1 MGVPIISSMDV
12 EELGRLAN
20 GLKVYFDK
28 EAYQADGVIAVNRI
42 KVHTAFKS
50 DIESGLCKMLA
61 VGLGKHQGATL
72 VHSLGVVGLKDY
84 VVEFADL
91 ILEKA
96 PILCGIG
103 ILEDAYDDTC
113 QIMAARPADIK
124 STDIALLKKC
134 KQILPA
140 LPVSDIDILFVHEMG
155 KNISGT
161 GMDTNIVG
169 GVKGYKE
176 GEYTPPNIKRIIVQD
191 LTEQT
196 KGNALGVGTA
206 DIITKKL
213 YDKID
218 IKATYTN
225 TITATFLDRAKIPMV
240 AATDKEALE
249 IALKTIWNLPDTPPR
264 IMMIRNTLKLDELY
278 VSEPIWNEI
287 KSRPQIETVG
297 DWVDLEFDSHGELLL
312 SV

>member
-1 MGVPIISSMDV
+1 
-12 EELGRLAN
+12 
-20 GLKVYFDK
+20 
-28 EAYQADGVIAVNRI
+28 
-42 KVHTAFKS
+42 
-50 DIESGLCKMLA
+50 
-61 VGLGKHQGATL
+61 
-72 VHSLGVVGLKDY
+72 
-84 VVEFADL
+84 
-91 ILEKA
+91 
-96 PILCGIG
+96 
-103 ILEDAYDDTC
+103 
-113 QIMAARPADIK
+113 
-124 STDIALLKKC
+124 
-134 KQILPA
+134 
-140 LPVSDIDILFVHEMG
+140 
-155 KNISGT
+155 
-161 GMDTNIVG
+161 
-169 GVKGYKE
+169 
-176 GEYTPPNIKRIIVQD
+176 VQD